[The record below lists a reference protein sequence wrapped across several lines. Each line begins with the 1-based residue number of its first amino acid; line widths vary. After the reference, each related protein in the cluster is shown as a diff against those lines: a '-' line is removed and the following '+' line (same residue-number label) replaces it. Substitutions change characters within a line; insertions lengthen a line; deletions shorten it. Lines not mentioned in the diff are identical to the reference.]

1 MTARHTQ
8 GCTLC
13 VTNIPRDMTLVCLRE
28 QMQEYGEIITW
39 IARRDKLVAYATY
52 KTPEEA
58 SRAIHGMREHNRLV
72 LAFSQLGMH
81 DPPP

>member
-1 MTARHTQ
+1 MSARHTH
-8 GCTLC
+8 GCTLR
-13 VTNIPRDMTLVCLRE
+13 VTNIPRDMTLGCLRE

-39 IARRDKLVAYATY
+39 IANRNKLVAYATY

-58 SRAIHGMREHNRLV
+58 SRAMHGMREHNRLV
-72 LAFSQLGMH
+72 LAFGQLGMH